1 MGTRAIG
8 SKSTLPGSNLP
19 IVPGDFPGI
28 RTVRIK
34 FRDRKEAMRRYRAAN
49 GRRQL
54 GMTLR
59 VDAAAA
65 LIYLKKQWGF
75 QSNAECVNTVL
86 VYLARQT
93 RAGLRKIDL
102 RGEAGDDEVV

>member
-1 MGTRAIG
+1 MSARTKQSKTTLEGRSSEGPLGTG
-8 SKSTLPGSNLP
+8 PGT
-19 IVPGDFPGI
+19 

-86 VYLARQT
+86 VYLAQET
-93 RAGLRKIDL
+93 RAGLQKIDL
-102 RGEAGDDEVV
+102 GGEARVHQVV